1 MKEQV
6 VASRGVRRA
15 ASQQKGFV
23 QKPARRDGSARREFH
38 FSPRALFAFVPKA
51 LKIVVAILIVI
62 AAIVGYRAAASASM
76 FEVKTIDVTGTSRTS
91 PEEIQSLTR
100 RALSTTGVWRADLA
114 AVSNELSRLPG
125 VRRAVVTRVLPDGLR
140 VRITERSPVA
150 VVRTLAGHFV
160 WVDDEGVVLGEM
172 KPDDQMP
179 AFFIRGWDEDGSEEA
194 RKENAARVQKYLELS
209 RSWSAENLSE
219 RVSEVTL
226 IDLRD
231 IRVQLAGNDSQV
243 EVRLGSQ
250 DVASHLKIALD
261 ELDRYKQGGRG
272 SSITYVAVLAGRVVI
287 GSSSGSKPANAD
299 SNSATVNS
307 APVAEDNQTKPTA
320 EGNQNRIATNAD
332 KPSSSERTAVT
343 GDAKQKKRDRKDSS
357 TKDKE
362 AGSAPRVP

>member
-6 VASRGVRRA
+6 VAPRGVRRA

-23 QKPARRDGSARREFH
+23 QKPARRDGSARREFN
-38 FSPRALFAFVPKA
+38 FSPRALFAYVPKA
-51 LKIVVAILIVI
+51 LKIVLAILIVI
-62 AAIVGYRAAASASM
+62 TAIVGYRVAASATL

-91 PEEIQSLTR
+91 PEEIQTLTR
-100 RALSTTGVWRADLA
+100 RALSRTGVWRADLTA
-114 AVSNELSRLPG
+114 LSSELGKLPD
-125 VRRAVVTRVLPDGLR
+125 VRSAVVTRVLPDGLR
-140 VRITERSPVA
+140 VRITERAPVA
-150 VVRTLAGHFV
+150 VVRTAAGHFV

-179 AFFIRGWDEDGSEEA
+179 PFFIRGWDEDGTEDA

-209 RSWSAENLSE
+209 HSWSAENLSE

-250 DVASHLKIALD
+250 DAASHLKIALD

-287 GSSSGSKPANAD
+287 GSSSGSKTASAD
-299 SNSATVNS
+299 TGSATVDS
-307 APVAEDNQTKPTA
+307 TPAAEGNQTKLTA
-320 EGNQNRIATNAD
+320 EGNQNRIVTNPN
-332 KPSSSERTAVT
+332 KPSSSERKAVT
-343 GDAKQKKRDRKDSS
+343 GEANQKKRDRKDGA
-357 TKDKE
+357 TKDKQSGT
-362 AGSAPRVP
+362 ALRLR